1 MITGPEGLPE
11 QCQLAFTWMPVL
23 AQGQCGTKQWLKAAV
38 SDSVDLCPCL
48 FTPRACHAP
57 EPRGSNK
64 ALCPLCTCSTS
75 WSFQGLSK
83 LHVPSRAGLQHASIH
98 TLWFLLQSTS
108 VHVLLWY
115 VFWFATKVGKH
126 HTFEITTVTSFCKY
140 VLHQQKKFLNHPAEC
155 IAHAFIY
162 RYVQHQWA
170 EKSILFSISLL
181 VTKFPSWNWPLLL
194 HSCNTDHL

>member
-11 QCQLAFTWMPVL
+11 QCQPAFTWMPVL

-64 ALCPLCTCSTS
+64 ALCPRCTCSTS
-75 WSFQGLSK
+75 WSFQGLWK

-98 TLWFLLQSTS
+98 THWFLLQSTS

-126 HTFEITTVTSFCKY
+126 HTFVVICIWNNNCNIILQICTSSTEEVSQSPCWMHCTCFYLSICPASVSRKIHS
-140 VLHQQKKFLNHPAEC
+140 VL
-155 IAHAFIY
+155 Y
-162 RYVQHQWA
+162 
-170 EKSILFSISLL
+170 FSIS
-181 VTKFPSWNWPLLL
+181 N
-194 HSCNTDHL
+194 